1 MRKTIF
7 LLLVA
12 FTLPIYADSHLVIE
26 MRDSKSH
33 TYSLKEKPVLKFE
46 NGEMTVENSDIY
58 AAYPIA
64 DILKYYFTEET
75 TDIPP
80 IGQEA
85 DNVRF
90 IYTNKDYLLVEGAD
104 ENSYL
109 HVYDMTGKVVSKKHI
124 DSFRNRINIGELS
137 DGTYIISFDNK
148 TYYKLIINSL

>member
-7 LLLVA
+7 SLLVA

-58 AAYPIA
+58 ASYPIT

-80 IGQEA
+80 FGQEA

-109 HVYDMTGKVVSKKHI
+109 HVYDITGKVCPTDITNEGETIRVSLNGLNKGIYFISINGKHTFKI
-124 DSFRNRINIGELS
+124 YR
-137 DGTYIISFDNK
+137 
-148 TYYKLIINSL
+148 